1 MARTVIT
8 SRDLVR
14 PVVPSTSKDD
24 SLQSD
29 IDNAEFRQL
38 AREKRTRIKDPGAV
52 LDLLAQTPDDYKTR
66 LLKYIPAEVIAL
78 YLTLDG
84 LLRPTV
90 AHPIPATKIFIYW
103 LVFAFGLL
111 VTPIYLWRVQNV
123 RKNAQLGISTVAF
136 AVWVYA
142 LGGPFQLMHN
152 YDPLYGSILL
162 PTYTFL
168 IAIFEA

>member
-1 MARTVIT
+1 MARTVIS

-14 PVVPSTSKDD
+14 PGAPPTLTDD

-29 IDNAEFRQL
+29 IDSAESRQL
-38 AREKRTRIKDPGAV
+38 AREKRIRIKDPEAV

-84 LLRPTV
+84 LLRPTA
-90 AHPIPATKIFIYW
+90 AHPIAATKMFIYW
-103 LVFAFGLL
+103 LVFAFGLV
-111 VTPIYLWRVQNV
+111 VTPLYLWRVQNV
-123 RKNAQLGISTVAF
+123 RKTAQLGISTVAF
-136 AVWVYA
+136 VVWVYA
-142 LGGPFQLMHN
+142 LGGPFQVMSN